1 MKDEIVIIKETRGQH
16 VIKVLFNLF
25 FRVML
30 CLKYH
35 PASTNHFVS
44 KKKFEWHDVIVCNS
58 KKELNTETPEGLL
71 QS

>member
-44 KKKFEWHDVIVCNS
+44 KKKFEWRDKMSLFATVKRN
-58 KKELNTETPEGLL
+58 
-71 QS
+71 